1 MPLINLVVIRGAR
14 LESGIRLVRA
24 DSGEGG
30 ELGEV
35 AGSFKEIESAVMGME
50 SICIEIGVSTGQ
62 WDKSLDGN
70 GIAWGKMTERVSSGW
85 DGGDWVVKGNCVSSN
100 TTWGVI

>member
-1 MPLINLVVIRGAR
+1 VTAVRFRITFLLVMPLINLVVIHGAR

-35 AGSFKEIESAVMGME
+35 AGSFKEIESAVVGME

-70 GIAWGKMTERVSSGW
+70 GIA
-85 DGGDWVVKGNCVSSN
+85 
-100 TTWGVI
+100 